1 VSAARR
7 SAPPGAHYGI
17 RDWLM
22 QRVTAV
28 LLLLFLLLV
37 LARLALSDEA
47 GYGAWASVFA
57 PTAVKLLAVA
67 AFAALAL
74 HAWIGMRDIWMDYV
88 RPLPL
93 RLALH
98 VLTLL
103 WLFACLAW
111 SVRILWS
118 V

>member
-1 VSAARR
+1 MSGERR
-7 SAPPGAHYGI
+7 TAPPGAHYGI
-17 RDWLM
+17 RDWLL

-37 LARLALSDEA
+37 LGRLGISSGS
-47 GYGAWASVFA
+47 GYGAWAGVFA
-57 PTAVKLLAVA
+57 PLPVKLLAVA
-67 AFAALAL
+67 AFAAVAL

-88 RPLPL
+88 RILPL

-98 VLTLL
+98 VLTVL
-103 WLFACLAW
+103 WLVACLAW